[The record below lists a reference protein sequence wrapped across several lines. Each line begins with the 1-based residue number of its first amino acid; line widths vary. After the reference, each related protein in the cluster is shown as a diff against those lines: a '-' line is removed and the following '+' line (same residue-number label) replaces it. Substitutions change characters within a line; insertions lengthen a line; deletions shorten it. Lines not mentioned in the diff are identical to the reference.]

1 MKNLTVHQAI
11 NYLSRYGA
19 IRHDVSQL
27 VHASRQTAKKYKV
40 KALDIFF
47 FMIENRKV
55 NGLFL
60 FEYGFNNR
68 QGREVKE
75 TFKNYYEDNIS
86 NFSFDDEGNNI
97 IL

>member
-1 MKNLTVHQAI
+1 MTNLTVQQAT
-11 NYLSRYGA
+11 NYLRQYGA
-19 IRHDVSQL
+19 IRHDVRQL

-68 QGREVKE
+68 QGREVKA
-75 TFKNYYEDNIS
+75 TFTNYYENNIS
-86 NFSFDDEGNNI
+86 YFDLDDEGNNI
-97 IL
+97 IV